1 MTSTTT
7 SSSYIQLRTRL
18 LHNEALHQRWG
29 DSPAI
34 NISLMAVAIVVVLF
48 CLLANNIMIPS
59 DLNNDNDNNDTDSN
73 SNPNANN
80 AADNSSDAV
89 NHKMNP
95 EEEEERKKNI
105 IFKLFRSEHIVEEVR
120 TKQASKRESYHILTY
135 SFKINYYE
143 RSLYYHTN

>member
-89 NHKMNP
+89 NHKLNP
-95 EEEEERKKNI
+95 DEEEQRKSKYNFQALPI
-105 IFKLFRSEHIVEEVR
+105 RTYGRGKKKASEKATMFLFIRN
-120 TKQASKRESYHILTY
+120 QL
-135 SFKINYYE
+135 
-143 RSLYYHTN
+143 L